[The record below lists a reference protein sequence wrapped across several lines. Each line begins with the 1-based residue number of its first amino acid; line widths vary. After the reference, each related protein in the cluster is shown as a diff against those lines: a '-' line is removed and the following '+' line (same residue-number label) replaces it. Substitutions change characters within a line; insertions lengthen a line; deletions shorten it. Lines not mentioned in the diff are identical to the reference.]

1 MHLSVS
7 ELCLLKAHKAQ
18 GITLPA
24 LPVYCL
30 SLVCLPS
37 KDVSYTARTCLA
49 KVALEGE
56 NKKRGMLV
64 VQRVQVSS
72 GCPIPFNFLA
82 LPVFL
87 FVVSSPALPFSLDFP
102 IVPAASQLPPSCL
115 SAASQLPPSLS
126 PASPSKTQP
135 PPLSQIST
143 IGSRSSLWVNPVLR
157 HFVMKACL
165 MTSVLSLLCRFH
177 ASFWLFSGFPSFVS
191 GSTRLPAQ
199 PQCNTCCWCCL

>member
-72 GCPIPFNFLA
+72 GCPIPFYFLA

-102 IVPAASQLPPSCL
+102 IVPAASQLPLSCL
-115 SAASQLPPSLS
+115 SAASQP
-126 PASPSKTQP
+126 
-135 PPLSQIST
+135 I
-143 IGSRSSLWVNPVLR
+143 SSLPLKDPAAPIITDLYNWLKFKPMGEPSVAPLCHEGMPNDISPVTAMPLPC
-157 HFVMKACL
+157 FFLAFL
-165 MTSVLSLLCRFH
+165 
-177 ASFWLFSGFPSFVS
+177 WLPLF
-191 GSTRLPAQ
+191 
-199 PQCNTCCWCCL
+199 C